1 MDTFR
6 GLFIFLLAT
15 IMFILASINAQGLRS
30 VDRRRA
36 AFSFFKR
43 KHFDII
49 LVQETHWTDDIRQ
62 DIERDWG
69 GEIVMSCGD
78 NHSRGVAILFRL
90 HLDYTIDHRHTDNNG
105 RIATTIFTIDETT
118 FNLIAI
124 YAPRTDAERVTFFSE
139 LAPPFSP
146 THPNILGGD
155 FNCISNAKMDKRGGN
170 PLARQV
176 AISTLGTSI
185 VNHNLVDIWRTQ
197 HPHTHAFTWTGKNP
211 TDNSPILTRIDRF
224 YIAHAISHLAANSDI
239 KPYPHSDH
247 DLISLQLDLSRTPQ
261 GKGYWHFNNTLLAN
275 ASFNTDLI
283 AFWQRWLT
291 KKADFDN
298 ILTWWDKAKFHYRFL
313 LSTVPCFVVRVA
325 LP

>member
-78 NHSRGVAILFRL
+78 NHSRGVAILFRP

-118 FNLIAI
+118 FN
-124 YAPRTDAERVTFFSE
+124 
-139 LAPPFSP
+139 
-146 THPNILGGD
+146 N
-155 FNCISNAKMDKRGGN
+155 
-170 PLARQV
+170 
-176 AISTLGTSI
+176 
-185 VNHNLVDIWRTQ
+185 
-197 HPHTHAFTWTGKNP
+197 
-211 TDNSPILTRIDRF
+211 
-224 YIAHAISHLAANSDI
+224 
-239 KPYPHSDH
+239 
-247 DLISLQLDLSRTPQ
+247 
-261 GKGYWHFNNTLLAN
+261 
-275 ASFNTDLI
+275 
-283 AFWQRWLT
+283 
-291 KKADFDN
+291 
-298 ILTWWDKAKFHYRFL
+298 
-313 LSTVPCFVVRVA
+313 
-325 LP
+325 